1 MTYDNFPKDIKEIL
15 NSKNGLIDDLGMSN
29 TNVILYENM
38 VLKISANYI
47 ESQHESA
54 MLKWLVDKLPIP
66 QITGYAQNNENSYI
80 LNCPYNLSLDHKLN
94 IEEHKILQ
102 GLYKKPTSEDSN
114 YHNSGFNS
122 AEDLLYWLKN
132 NKPDEDLIFSHGDL
146 CLPNIFINQNKING
160 FIDLGQSG
168 IADRYRDIAL
178 YYRSLKD
185 NLSGVYSGKI
195 YSNFNLSDFFDALDI
210 SPDYDKIA
218 YYILLDELYE

>member
-1 MTYDNFPKDIKEIL
+1 MKILAEGLKALWEI
-15 NSKNGLIDDLGMSN
+15 
-29 TNVILYENM
+29 
-38 VLKISANYI
+38 
-47 ESQHESA
+47 
-54 MLKWLVDKLPIP
+54 P
-66 QITGYAQNNENSYI
+66 I

-94 IEEHKILQ
+94 IEEQKIQQ
-102 GLYKKPTSEDSN
+102 GLYKKPTGEDST

-132 NKPDEDLIFSHGDL
+132 NKPDEDLVFSHGDL

-168 IADRYRDIAL
+168 IADKYRDIAL
-178 YYRSLKD
+178 CYRSLKD